1 MFCSCGGSSYSKNR
15 KCSPPHIDIYTH
27 TVLQCIWDLLLYR
40 RHRKEYTSKEMFL
53 LLLLLP
59 LSAILQ
65 QSLGEY
71 PGIATDLPEKIQKE
85 IVDKFNAIRR
95 GVQPSASNM
104 VKMKWSDKAADNAKI
119 WARKCIAR
127 AAPQE
132 ERFVDGVLCGDNRVR
147 STYSTSWLEVIDL
160 WNQKSSNF
168 KYGVGA
174 IDPRRDIYGYTQMIW
189 HNSYL
194 IGCTVAFCPAEE
206 YKFLYVCRFCP
217 AGNSIEEIA
226 TPYKEGPPCGDCLDN
241 CEDGL
246 CTQTCEYMDAR
257 EDCKTMVL
265 MFPCENVYIQQVCA
279 GTCKCPPGLV

>member
-1 MFCSCGGSSYSKNR
+1 
-15 KCSPPHIDIYTH
+15 
-27 TVLQCIWDLLLYR
+27 
-40 RHRKEYTSKEMFL
+40 MFL

-246 CTQTCEYMDAR
+246 CSKLLLLQWAWVNTDTVLFICSVKDR
-257 EDCKTMVL
+257 ESKQLTMVL
-265 MFPCENVYIQQVCA
+265 LTFSYYSVAWSHPVVLL
-279 GTCKCPPGLV
+279 PL